1 MFHQSLVNAL
11 SNHID
16 QTELS
21 KEEVKQKRLQ
31 KKLEKSR
38 QKGK

>member
-21 KEEVKQKRLQ
+21 KEEVKQKRL
-31 KKLEKSR
+31 EKCR